1 MRNFVLA
8 IMIAAM
14 ATPVYAQIAPNFA
27 TDGVKLKTDV
37 EVKQEQEREAGYK
50 SGVSKIPDAK
60 AKLDPWG
67 GVRGA
72 ATPPSSQNQSRSN
85 SK

>member
-1 MRNFVLA
+1 MRNTVLA
-8 IMIAAM
+8 LVIAAM
-14 ATPVYAQIAPNFA
+14 ATPVYAQTAPNFA
-27 TDGVKLKTDV
+27 ADGVKLKTDV
-37 EVKQEQEREAGYK
+37 DIKREQEREAGYK

-60 AKLDPWG
+60 GKVDPWG

-72 ATPPSSQNQSRSN
+72 ATPASGQNQSRSN